1 MVLVQAIG
9 APSVI
14 RNQRRE
20 SCGGVKS
27 PTFSGVCF
35 GSASELQ
42 GKRFDQ
48 VLRTHNHDAF
58 GLAVVLFNLLFMGR
72 HPFAGR
78 FLGRGDMPLETAIAQ
93 YRFAYSARR
102 SETQTEPPPHVPLLS
117 DVPKEVSDAFELAF
131 GQLGVSTRR
140 VTAADWVVVLER
152 AEKELVP
159 CSHSSGHHY
168 FRTAATCPWCRMESA
183 YPGFFAFAPPVVSTY
198 TDPVNL
204 GQLLAAIKNVPDPG
218 IAPELASLMPAF
230 RNGPSKAAAASK
242 NDWLRSY
249 LVAVIG
255 VLASVVVFRLNSP
268 PGLFSLAGSV
278 FLALRPPNA
287 AEPLKKMIAQFAV
300 WGPKRQNRSLI
311 LRRDRD
317 TRSLRHFC
325 KGTISGQRKSKVSV
339 PVER

>member
-1 MVLVQAIG
+1 
-9 APSVI
+9 
-14 RNQRRE
+14 
-20 SCGGVKS
+20 
-27 PTFSGVCF
+27 
-35 GSASELQ
+35 
-42 GKRFDQ
+42 
-48 VLRTHNHDAF
+48 
-58 GLAVVLFNLLFMGR
+58 
-72 HPFAGR
+72 
-78 FLGRGDMPLETAIAQ
+78 MPLETAIAQ

-287 AEPLKKMIAQFAV
+287 AEPLKKMIAQFALAWSNV
-300 WGPKRQNRSLI
+300 ETKWNQFKNNRSFLEARRQADDLVRQMQGLGTEEAKQI
-311 LRRDRD
+311 TDLRRDRD

-325 KGTISGQRKSKVSV
+325 KGTISGQRESKVSV